1 MLDTNE
7 KPTRPP
13 PRKFKLTTKP
23 TTTAASAT
31 TTTTSAAVKPKWKS
45 LDKKARKTNTLQPWK
60 KNKVP
65 NKQPAKAQTKKNTL
79 RQKSK
84 AQSKKTTAKK
94 PFKGKVK
101 PKTNQTSTADFKSN
115 TLKKPNSLK
124 DNTIHTR
131 KIPPR
136 KAAQKP
142 IGHKK
147 NSIKLKE
154 SAKQYHAF
162 MNKTQTNPA
171 PSLFQ

>member
-1 MLDTNE
+1 M
-7 KPTRPP
+7 TRS
-13 PRKFKLTTKP
+13 RLKP

-31 TTTTSAAVKPKWKS
+31 TTTTSAALKPKWKS
-45 LDKKARKTNTLQPWK
+45 LGKKAGKTNKLQTWK
-60 KNKVP
+60 KNKVL
-65 NKQPAKAQTKKNTL
+65 NKQPANAQTRKNTL

-84 AQSKKTTAKK
+84 AQSKTTTAVK

-101 PKTNQTSTADFKSN
+101 PKTNQTSTADFICN
-115 TLKKPNSLK
+115 APKKPNSLK
-124 DNTIHTR
+124 DNTIHIR

-154 SAKQYHAF
+154 SAEQYHAF
-162 MNKTQTNPA
+162 MNKTQTNPNVKTNTTMHN
-171 PSLFQ
+171 